1 MNSIEQLLKMND
13 HRRIWFYH
21 YVTEVNLAVIRTIQD
36 ENDWAMFEI
45 VWPHSENDWAYNKN
59 GWPLFEFVW
68 PHDENEWPKFK
79 IGWSIDE
86 NECLLT
92 KLKWHM
98 LVPLLWRRNWSLPLM
113 NLKRKPANMNLKT
126 YTTTTKKES
135 KVLSLRSGQIMMT
148 LFISSSCHSIIR
160 LFSLIKMHRLFC
172 LINVHT

>member
-13 HRRIWFYH
+13 HRRISFYH

-36 ENDWAMFEI
+36 ENDWPMFEI

-59 GWPLFEFVW
+59 VWPLFEFVW

-92 KLKWHM
+92 NLIRTNAKSCAQ
-98 LVPLLWRRNWSLPLM
+98 RRNWTLPLM
-113 NLKRKPANMNLKT
+113 NLKRKPANMDGKT
-126 YTTTTKKES
+126 Y
-135 KVLSLRSGQIMMT
+135 IMHCDRPWKG
-148 LFISSSCHSIIR
+148 ID
-160 LFSLIKMHRLFC
+160 
-172 LINVHT
+172 